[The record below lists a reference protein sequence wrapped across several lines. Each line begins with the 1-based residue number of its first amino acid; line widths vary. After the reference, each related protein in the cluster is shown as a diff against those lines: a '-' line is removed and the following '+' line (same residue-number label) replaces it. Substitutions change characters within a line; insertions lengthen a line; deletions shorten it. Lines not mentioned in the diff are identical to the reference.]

1 MGKEVMIMAKVTMR
15 HSQTT
20 AGERKKLIHE
30 AVRNV
35 DVSASLDELIAIMTA
50 CEERFG
56 MSTVE
61 FYARFIAG
69 KMGDSAEVMQWAM
82 AYDAYNHLINTHF
95 QRKAVG

>member
-1 MGKEVMIMAKVTMR
+1 MSKVTVR

-20 AGERKKLIHE
+20 AQERKKLIHE

-35 DVSASLDELIAIMTA
+35 DVNASLDELIAIMTA
-50 CEERFG
+50 CEKQFG

-61 FYARFIAG
+61 FYAQFAAG

-82 AYDAYNHLINTHF
+82 AYDAYNHLLNTHF
-95 QRKAVG
+95 QRRAAG

>member
-1 MGKEVMIMAKVTMR
+1 MPKVTVR
-15 HSQTT
+15 YSETT
-20 AGERKKLIHE
+20 PQERKKLIRE

-35 DVSASLDELIAIMTA
+35 DVNESLDELIAIMTA

-61 FYARFIAG
+61 FYARFVAG

-82 AYDAYNHLINTHF
+82 AYDAYNHLIREHF